1 MGEPA
6 YKRALREVQ
15 VPYTIDRE
23 TGEQKPV
30 FKHVD
35 VDEENRKEKEAAELA
50 KKTVIVNLPIGANLE
65 VATKVLNAIT
75 AAQKKGL
82 NLSVPED
89 LELLMNALEIK
100 KEVKPAEKKIPA
112 KKPAK
117 KVTKKKSKTATN
129 G

>member
-23 TGEQKPV
+23 TGMQKPA
-30 FKHVD
+30 FDRVD
-35 VDEENRKEKEAAELA
+35 VDEQDRKEREARKIALQ
-50 KKTVIVNLPIGANLE
+50 TTMVNIPVSANLE
-65 VATKVLNAIT
+65 LATKILNAIT
-75 AAQKKGL
+75 AAHKKGI

-89 LELLMNALEIK
+89 LQLLLSVLGIK
-100 KEVKPAEKKIPA
+100 PATEAKPEVKKTVKKTV
-112 KKPAK
+112 KKN
-117 KVTKKKSKTATN
+117 KKSKTATN